1 PDAPKGSA
9 IALARLV
16 LFRTL
21 QREPLDW
28 TDTEAALKQAE
39 QLDPQNPEVTLLWAE
54 LFATRNDNDRA
65 EQTLTQAR
73 DRDPQQVL
81 YWTGLAALAEHRQA
95 PEKAWQLLQEAE
107 RQAGDSV
114 PLRLARARYWA
125 NRGGAETAA
134 ELAKLRTGLDQFP
147 RDEQARLL
155 RGLAETYTRLGD
167 RATAAKLWEEL
178 AAQPRYKADLRLRLV
193 LFNLALQ
200 ARDQDAMK
208 RHLAEIRTL
217 EGDDGTFYR
226 YGEACRLI

>member
-1 PDAPKGSA
+1 
-9 IALARLV
+9 
-16 LFRTL
+16 
-21 QREPLDW
+21 
-28 TDTEAALKQAE
+28 
-39 QLDPQNPEVTLLWAE
+39 
-54 LFATRNDNDRA
+54 
-65 EQTLTQAR
+65 
-73 DRDPQQVL
+73 
-81 YWTGLAALAEHRQA
+81 
-95 PEKAWQLLQEAE
+95 
-107 RQAGDSV
+107 
-114 PLRLARARYWA
+114 YWA

-226 YGEACRLI
+226 YGEACRLIRLAAQGEKQHLDAARAHLDAVAARRPGWPAALLAKAELEELKGN